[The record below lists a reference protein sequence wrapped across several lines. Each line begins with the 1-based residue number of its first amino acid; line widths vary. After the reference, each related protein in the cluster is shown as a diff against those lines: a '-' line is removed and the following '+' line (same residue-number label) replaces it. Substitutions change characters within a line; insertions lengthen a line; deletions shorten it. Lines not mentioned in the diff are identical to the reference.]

1 MTGWAAQRRHAFL
14 VGLVPALVVL
24 AIITIAPAVYLVLT
38 SLTPLNLTLP
48 DSAWDFS
55 TPAGNYIDLFE
66 DTRFSRSV
74 WVQVKLSVATVIL
87 QLLIGLGVAL
97 LLNGGGRLRQWARSG
112 FLIPMVLPPIV
123 VGILWRVMYAVDISP
138 FHRLMEGIGLPVD
151 SLITNPN
158 TALMAIVIAETWEWF
173 PFTMLMALAA
183 LQMVPAS
190 PVEAARIDG
199 ANDLQLFRYV
209 IFPYIQQTMVVAA
222 IFRLID
228 SIKAFPL
235 IFVLTDGGPGDVTEV
250 TNYYAYRQ
258 AFTFSLWGY
267 GSAIAT
273 LMVVGIFILSWIIDR
288 LTKAANAEPR

>member
-1 MTGWAAQRRHAFL
+1 MTGWATERRHAFRL
-14 VGLVPALVVL
+14 GLAPALLVL
-24 AIITIAPAVYLVLT
+24 ALITVAPAIYLVLT

-55 TPAGNYIDLFE
+55 TPLGNYIDLFE
-66 DTRFSRSV
+66 DPRFSRSA
-74 WVQVKLSVATVIL
+74 WVQVKLSVATVIA

-97 LLNGGGRLRQWARSG
+97 LLNGGGRIRQFARSG

-138 FHRLMEGIGLPVD
+138 FHRLMEYIGLPVP
-151 SLITNPN
+151 SLITSPDL
-158 TALMAIVIAETWEWF
+158 ALTAIVIAETWEWF
-173 PFTMLMALAA
+173 PFTMLMVLAA
-183 LQMVPAS
+183 LQMVPNA
-190 PVEAARIDG
+190 PIEAARIDG
-199 ANDLQLFRYV
+199 ANDWQMFRYV
-209 IFPYIQQTMVVAA
+209 TFPYIQQTLVVAA

-273 LMVVGIFILSWIIDR
+273 LMVASIFVLSWVIDR
-288 LTKAANAEPR
+288 LTGTASAEAR